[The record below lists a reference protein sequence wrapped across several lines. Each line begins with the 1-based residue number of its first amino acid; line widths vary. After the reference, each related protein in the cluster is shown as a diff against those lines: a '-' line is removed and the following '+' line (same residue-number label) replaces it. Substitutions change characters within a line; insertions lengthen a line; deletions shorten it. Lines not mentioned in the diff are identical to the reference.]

1 MAERGIVG
9 VQVHIEGILVVQG
22 MVFPAQLDVG
32 HLQGVADGLNS
43 VGAGALRRPEDGY
56 YTQCQLVTG
65 CNRVEGDTGVSEGP
79 CPQGVGSDSDNSIN
93 TWEKDP

>member
-9 VQVHIEGILVVQG
+9 VQVHVEGILVVQG

-32 HLQGVADGLNS
+32 HLQGVADRLNS

-65 CNRVEGDTGVSEGP
+65 
-79 CPQGVGSDSDNSIN
+79 
-93 TWEKDP
+93 